1 MSDVQY
7 QGKITNFWKLLREH
21 KIEIPIIQRDYAQ
34 GRKDKEEV
42 RDNFL
47 NALFQS
53 INTNTSIQL
62 DFIYGSIEKE
72 NINVVSQPLDGQQRL
87 TTLFLLHWYAAV
99 KSQLLNSKNIDI
111 LKKFSYETRISSREF
126 CNTLVSNPVH
136 LTKTIDLRSEI
147 VDSAWFFLSWKK
159 DPTIDAMLRT
169 LNDIH
174 KYFFNVEN
182 LWEKLTSDESLIS
195 FYHIELEDIGLTDDL
210 YIKMNA
216 RGKTLTDF
224 ENFKA
229 NFERY
234 LDKPGLCNRKISI

>member
-72 NINVVSQPLDGQQRL
+72 NINVEYDNKQCKLVVDAKRKEKEN
-87 TTLFLLHWYAAV
+87 V
-99 KSQLLNSKNIDI
+99 IKS
-111 LKKFSYETRISSREF
+111 FSYAFKIDPEKI
-126 CNTLVSNPVH
+126 NTDDYFLN
-136 LTKTIDLRSEI
+136 LKNGILEI
-147 VDSAWFFLSWKK
+147 CF
-159 DPTIDAMLRT
+159 
-169 LNDIH
+169 
-174 KYFFNVEN
+174 
-182 LWEKLTSDESLIS
+182 S
-195 FYHIELEDIGLTDDL
+195 FY
-210 YIKMNA
+210 Y
-216 RGKTLTDF
+216 F
-224 ENFKA
+224 
-229 NFERY
+229 Y
-234 LDKPGLCNRKISI
+234 

>member
-99 KSQLLNSKNIDI
+99 KSQLLNKDI
-111 LKKFSYETRISSREF
+111 MNVLKKFTYETRISSREF
-126 CNTLVSNPVH
+126 CNTL
-136 LTKTIDLRSEI
+136 
-147 VDSAWFFLSWKK
+147 
-159 DPTIDAMLRT
+159 
-169 LNDIH
+169 
-174 KYFFNVEN
+174 
-182 LWEKLTSDESLIS
+182 
-195 FYHIELEDIGLTDDL
+195 G
-210 YIKMNA
+210 
-216 RGKTLTDF
+216 
-224 ENFKA
+224 
-229 NFERY
+229 
-234 LDKPGLCNRKISI
+234 

>member
-72 NINVVSQPLDGQQRL
+72 NINVVSQPLDGQ
-87 TTLFLLHWYAAV
+87 
-99 KSQLLNSKNIDI
+99 
-111 LKKFSYETRISSREF
+111 
-126 CNTLVSNPVH
+126 
-136 LTKTIDLRSEI
+136 
-147 VDSAWFFLSWKK
+147 
-159 DPTIDAMLRT
+159 
-169 LNDIH
+169 
-174 KYFFNVEN
+174 
-182 LWEKLTSDESLIS
+182 
-195 FYHIELEDIGLTDDL
+195 
-210 YIKMNA
+210 
-216 RGKTLTDF
+216 
-224 ENFKA
+224 
-229 NFERY
+229 
-234 LDKPGLCNRKISI
+234 